1 MAATEA
7 TTIEDT
13 PTWIVAAVCSAIVL
27 ISFAFERSLHYLGKA
42 LERRRRTLYEALL
55 KLKEELML
63 LGFISLLLVVFQEP
77 IQRICIAESL
87 MGHWLPCRSDGKA
100 SSHHGV
106 AAASAAVVSGAGAR
120 RLLGEG
126 TAGSGHCSSK
136 GKVPL
141 LSLHAIEQIHIFIF
155 VLAITHVVLSAVTV
169 LLGLLQMRR
178 WRHWE
183 NAIKAD
189 GDFGPKMINR
199 AQQFKFIQDRYKGFD
214 KVTMVIIW
222 MRSFFKQFYG
232 SVTKD
237 DYTAMRLGFVME
249 HFRGHPKFNFY
260 DYMIKALEKDYKRVV
275 GIKWYLWIFV
285 MIFLLLNITGWH
297 SYFWISLIPLVVSST
312 TSFIYYAANSYVLT
326 TIWHLAICTVLEL
339 AYCSCSEVQNVIAAA
354 APDRNEAGA
363 HHHSASLRSGHE
375 AHRRGGGH
383 SREPVRQSLLVPQP
397 QARARPPPLHPVPER
412 VRVCVFHLDNGNVR
426 LQLLHHGQ
434 AAVQSVKNCHMRR
447 RPGPLQLQHAPP
459 LRHRLP
465 YGEFVQEC
473 RLLRRRRGQSKK
485 MGRRSSAAHRK
496 SRRRCWLPRCG
507 GRIIKAG
514 RDSHTKHVR
523 GANKGKQIR

>member
-275 GIKWYLWIFV
+275 GIKDETDHVAYDFLCEK
-285 MIFLLLNITGWH
+285 LLLLIGTKLEHIITQ
-297 SYFWISLIPLVVSST
+297 
-312 TSFIYYAANSYVLT
+312 
-326 TIWHLAICTVLEL
+326 L
-339 AYCSCSEVQNVIAAA
+339 AYEVATKHTAVEGDIAVSPSDNLFWFHSPRLVLALLRFILFQNAFEFAYFIWTMATFGFNSCIM
-354 APDRNEAGA
+354 D
-363 HHHSASLRSGHE
+363 
-375 AHRRGGGH
+375 
-383 SREPVRQSLLVPQP
+383 
-397 QARARPPPLHPVPER
+397 
-412 VRVCVFHLDNGNVR
+412 
-426 LQLLHHGQ
+426 
-434 AAVQSVKNCHMRR
+434 
-447 RPGPLQLQHAPP
+447 
-459 LRHRLP
+459 RLP
-465 YGEFVQEC
+465 YRVSRIVICVVVQVLCSYSTLPLYAIVSHMGSSFKSAVFSDDVADNLRKWADEA
-473 RLLRRRRGQSKK
+473 RRRT
-485 MGRRSSAAHRK
+485 GRAAAGVGCLGAAAGS
-496 SRRRCWLPRCG
+496 SRREG
-507 GRIIKAG
+507 IHIQ
-514 RDSHTKHVR
+514 
-523 GANKGKQIR
+523 NM

>member
-27 ISFAFERSLHYLGKA
+27 ISFAFERSLHYLGK
-42 LERRRRTLYEALL
+42 LYEALL

-155 VLAITHVVLSAVTV
+155 VLAVTH
-169 LLGLLQMRR
+169 MRR

-199 AQQFKFIQDRYKGFD
+199 AQQFKFIQDRYKGYH
-214 KVTMVIIW
+214 K
-222 MRSFFKQFYG
+222 RSFFKQFYG

-260 DYMIKALEKDYKRVV
+260 DYMIKALEKDYNRVV

-297 SYFWISLIPLVVSST
+297 SYFWISLIPLVLLLLIGT
-312 TSFIYYAANSYVLT
+312 K
-326 TIWHLAICTVLEL
+326 LEHIITQL
-339 AYCSCSEVQNVIAAA
+339 AYEVATKHTAVEGDIAVS
-354 APDRNEAGA
+354 PSDNLFWF
-363 HHHSASLRSGHE
+363 HSPR
-375 AHRRGGGH
+375 
-383 SREPVRQSLLVPQP
+383 LVL
-397 QARARPPPLHPVPER
+397 A
-412 VRVCVFHLDNGNVR
+412 
-426 LQLLHHGQ
+426 LLHFILFQ
-434 AAVQSVKNCHMRR
+434 NAF
-447 RPGPLQLQHAPP
+447 
-459 LRHRLP
+459 
-465 YGEFVQEC
+465 EFA
-473 RLLRRRRGQSKK
+473 RRRGQSKR

-514 RDSHTKHVR
+514 RDSRTKHVR

>member
-189 GDFGPKMINR
+189 GDFAAGPKMINR

-297 SYFWISLIPLVVSST
+297 SYFWISLIPLVLLLLIGT
-312 TSFIYYAANSYVLT
+312 K
-326 TIWHLAICTVLEL
+326 LEHIITQL
-339 AYCSCSEVQNVIAAA
+339 AYEVATKHTAVEGDIAVSPSDNLFWFHSPRLVLALLRFILFQNAFEFAYFIWTMATFGFNSCIM
-354 APDRNEAGA
+354 D
-363 HHHSASLRSGHE
+363 
-375 AHRRGGGH
+375 
-383 SREPVRQSLLVPQP
+383 
-397 QARARPPPLHPVPER
+397 
-412 VRVCVFHLDNGNVR
+412 
-426 LQLLHHGQ
+426 
-434 AAVQSVKNCHMRR
+434 
-447 RPGPLQLQHAPP
+447 
-459 LRHRLP
+459 RLP
-465 YGEFVQEC
+465 YRVSRIVICVVVQVLCSYSTLPLYAIVSHMGSSFKSAVFSDDVADNLRKWADEA
-473 RLLRRRRGQSKK
+473 RRRT
-485 MGRRSSAAHRK
+485 GRAAAGVGCLGAAAGS
-496 SRRRCWLPRCG
+496 SRREG
-507 GRIIKAG
+507 IHIQ
-514 RDSHTKHVR
+514 
-523 GANKGKQIR
+523 NM